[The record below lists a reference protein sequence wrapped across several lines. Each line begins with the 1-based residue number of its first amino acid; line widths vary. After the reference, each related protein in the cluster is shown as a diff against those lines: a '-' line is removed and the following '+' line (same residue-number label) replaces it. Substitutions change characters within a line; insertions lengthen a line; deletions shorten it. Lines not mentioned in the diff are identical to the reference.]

1 MKYKTLINKLI
12 ELGLNP
18 DDEVKLEMWVDDQ
31 EDDLNFKR
39 FLFDIKYI
47 EQNYEKS
54 FNDSDMGY
62 PLEETVIGFNIK
74 SCKKYNEIISYAK
87 IIGNQ
92 RIHLKKPEY
101 GCVKESFITHKKTNL
116 FKELKQLKEGA
127 TNEKANLNRS

>member
-54 FNDSDMGY
+54 FNDSVMNY
-62 PLEETVIGFNIK
+62 PLEEAVIGFNIK
-74 SCKKYNEIISYAK
+74 SCKKYDEVQTYVK
-87 IIGNQ
+87 IINHQ
-92 RIHLKKPEY
+92 RIRLKKPEF
-101 GCVKESFITHKKTNL
+101 GCEKENWITHKKTNL
-116 FKELKQLKEGA
+116 FKELKQLKEGV

>member
-47 EQNYEKS
+47 GQNYETS
-54 FNDSDMGY
+54 FNHSDINY
-62 PLEETVIGFNIK
+62 PLEDNVIGFNIK
-74 SCKKYNEIISYAK
+74 SCKKYNEIISYAR
-87 IIGNQ
+87 IIDHQ
-92 RIHLKKPEY
+92 RIPLKKPEQ
-101 GCVKESFITHKKTNL
+101 GCVKENWIIRKKTNL
-116 FKELKQLKEGA
+116 FKELKQLKEGV
-127 TNEKANLNRS
+127 TNEKVNLNRS